1 MHRFDG
7 DQSPSRISAAELRA
21 TVIRGT
27 RFREGYNVS
36 QVDRLL
42 ADAAQSLELKERG
55 QVPSMSA
62 EQVLNVRF
70 EATKFR
76 PGYDQDEVDDLLDR
90 VIHALR

>member
-7 DQSPSRISAAELRA
+7 DQRPAPISAAELRA

-27 RFREGYNVS
+27 RFREGYNVG

-42 ADAAQSLELKERG
+42 ADAAQSLELKEHG
-55 QVPSMSA
+55 QMPSLSA

-70 EATKFR
+70 AATKFR
-76 PGYDQDEVDDLLDR
+76 PGYDQDVVDDLLDR